1 MVFIGTFW
9 SIFWAGRRFTA
20 SDYITQVQ
28 WSKEYR
34 KTHREDTSARLV
46 LTRLRLRSTEQ
57 AAKMEGFTMSLL
69 SALEDDSVVER
80 FRLILQPVIDNK
92 LEPVTTALQ
101 QTIQDLK
108 QAVGALQAT
117 VAREDEE
124 ILGLRREV
132 WDLRERAETLE
143 QHSRRASVRVFG
155 VPENTPCT
163 TDDKLLDHCN

>member
-1 MVFIGTFW
+1 
-9 SIFWAGRRFTA
+9 
-20 SDYITQVQ
+20 
-28 WSKEYR
+28 
-34 KTHREDTSARLV
+34 
-46 LTRLRLRSTEQ
+46 
-57 AAKMEGFTMSLL
+57 MEGFTMSLL

-80 FRLILQPVIDNK
+80 FRLILQPAIDNK
-92 LEPVTTALQ
+92 LEPVTTVLQ

-132 WDLRERAETLE
+132 RDLREQAETLE

-155 VPENTPCT
+155 VPENTPGT
-163 TDDKLLDHCN
+163 TDDKLLDLCN